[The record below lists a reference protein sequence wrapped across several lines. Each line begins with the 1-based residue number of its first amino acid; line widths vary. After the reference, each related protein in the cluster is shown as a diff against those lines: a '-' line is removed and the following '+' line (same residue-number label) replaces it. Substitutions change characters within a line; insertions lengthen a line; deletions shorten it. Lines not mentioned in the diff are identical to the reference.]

1 MKTKNLKIKHLTELC
16 EIWIKIQHT
25 YIKWWDDK
33 STENELIVWCYGT
46 TTLNKANKDLFK
58 IELIQ
63 KDMLK
68 FMFLKNKTN

>member
-1 MKTKNLKIKHLTELC
+1 MTNVHPQIHNENKKLKNKTLDRIV
-16 EIWIKIQHT
+16 
-25 YIKWWDDK
+25 WDDK